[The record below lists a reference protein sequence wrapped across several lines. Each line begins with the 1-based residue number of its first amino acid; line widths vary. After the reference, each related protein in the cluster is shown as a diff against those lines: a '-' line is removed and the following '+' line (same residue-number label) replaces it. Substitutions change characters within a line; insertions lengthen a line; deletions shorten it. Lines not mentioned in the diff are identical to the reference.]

1 MARVISAKSLLRRT
15 NTMIDL
21 LANLDPMTLSG
32 ALAIGIG
39 GLSGAV
45 VHLYRS
51 QFALQREVNEKVSKS
66 LEDCL
71 TDRKDLWQA
80 LIRIDPN
87 AEQLRN
93 IK

>member
-1 MARVISAKSLLRRT
+1 MT
-15 NTMIDL
+15 EL

-45 VHLYRS
+45 VHLYKS
-51 QFALQREVNEKVSKS
+51 QFALQREVNEKVTEQLSQCES
-66 LEDCL
+66 
-71 TDRKDLWQA
+71 DRADLWRA
-80 LIRIDPN
+80 VLKIDPT
-87 AEQLRN
+87 AEELRN

>member
-1 MARVISAKSLLRRT
+1 
-15 NTMIDL
+15 
-21 LANLDPMTLSG
+21 
-32 ALAIGIG
+32 
-39 GLSGAV
+39 
-45 VHLYRS
+45 
-51 QFALQREVNEKVSKS
+51 VNEKVSKS

>member
-1 MARVISAKSLLRRT
+1 MAHVISAKSLLRRIS
-15 NTMIDL
+15 TMIEL

-32 ALAIGIG
+32 ALATGIA
-39 GLSGAV
+39 GLSAAV

>member
-1 MARVISAKSLLRRT
+1 
-15 NTMIDL
+15 MINL
-21 LANLDPMTLSG
+21 LANLDPITLSG
-32 ALAIGIG
+32 ALATGIA

-51 QFALQREVNEKVSKS
+51 QFALQREINEKVSKS
-66 LEDCL
+66 LDDCIL
-71 TDRKDLWQA
+71 DRKDLWQA

>member
-1 MARVISAKSLLRRT
+1 MAAVIFARHLLIST
-15 NTMIDL
+15 KKMIDL
-21 LANLDPMTLSG
+21 LASVDPLTLSG
-32 ALAIGIG
+32 VLATGIA

-45 VHLYRS
+45 VHLYKS
-51 QFALQREVNEKVSKS
+51 QFSLQREVNEKVSKS

-71 TDRKDLWQA
+71 MDRKDLWQA

-87 AEQLRN
+87 AEELRN

>member
-1 MARVISAKSLLRRT
+1 
-15 NTMIDL
+15 MIEL

-32 ALAIGIG
+32 ALATGIA
-39 GLSGAV
+39 GLSAAV
-45 VHLYRS
+45 VHLSRS

-87 AEQLRN
+87 AEELRN

>member
-1 MARVISAKSLLRRT
+1 MSEIIAS
-15 NTMIDL
+15 
-21 LANLDPMTLSG
+21 LDPITLSG
-32 ALAIGIG
+32 ALATGIA

-51 QFALQREVNEKVSKS
+51 QFALQREINEKVSKS
-66 LEDCL
+66 LDDCL
-71 TDRKDLWQA
+71 TDRKDLWEA

-87 AEQLRN
+87 AEELRN

>member
-1 MARVISAKSLLRRT
+1 
-15 NTMIDL
+15 MIEII
-21 LANLDPMTLSG
+21 ASLDPITLSS
-32 ALAIGIG
+32 ALATGIA

-51 QFALQREVNEKVSKS
+51 QFALQRELNDKVSKS

-71 TDRKDLWQA
+71 LDRKDLWNA

>member
-1 MARVISAKSLLRRT
+1 MAHVTSVKSLSIKR
-15 NTMIDL
+15 NTMIEL

-32 ALAIGIG
+32 ALAIGIT

-45 VHLYRS
+45 VHLYKS

-71 TDRKDLWQA
+71 TDRRDLWEA

-87 AEQLRN
+87 AEELRN